1 MSTKVA
7 GKVLKNGT
15 ADYFAE
21 NITCMG
27 VVTSYVECL
36 KFLTCKFVFV
46 DLVLYSS
53 KVVLMDRTYQ

>member
-7 GKVLKNGT
+7 GKVLKIWYSV
-15 ADYFAE
+15 YFAE

>member
-1 MSTKVA
+1 MKF
-7 GKVLKNGT
+7 LKYGT
-15 ADYFAE
+15 AVYFAE

-27 VVTSYVECL
+27 VVTSYVGCL